1 VNGIA
6 GWSQTGTSEIV
17 TEGTVDFDG
26 ESQGM
31 KLRSDS
37 DDHPV
42 LVLRNF
48 HEEEVLLV
56 LVPVRS
62 CQAEHIKLEE
72 MRKENMGL
80 PRRRMYW
87 ATQGGISD
95 CTFF

>member
-1 VNGIA
+1 MQQWMDDDRLRYMSSTAGVNGIA

-56 LVPVRS
+56 PVRS
-62 CQAEHIKLEE
+62 CQGEHITLSFKLE
-72 MRKENMGL
+72 GD
-80 PRRRMYW
+80 P
-87 ATQGGISD
+87 AQ
-95 CTFF
+95 